1 MEWVEFTR
9 KNVAEALDIALDQ
22 FGTSSDNVDYE
33 VIEKET
39 NGLLG
44 LFAKPAKIRVRL
56 KENEETAE
64 IIERVTKAEQAD
76 TTEEVE
82 VAKEQNES
90 VEIQSLGETAIEFLK
105 KVCLHMG
112 VEAEFEVQCNDLENR
127 IDINIVGKDMGLL
140 IGKRGQ
146 TLDSLQYL
154 TSLVVNKESSTYCKV
169 KLDTENYRARRKET
183 LENLA
188 RNISSKVKKTR
199 KPVELEPMNPYE
211 RRIIHSTLQY
221 DKMVE
226 TYSEGEEPNRKV
238 VVALKKG
245 YRDYN
250 NRNNGYKKYNRNYKK
265 SNYNRGGYEK
275 RNFEPREN
283 REAPTETET
292 SVKED
297 SKE

>member
-1 MEWVEFTR
+1 MEWVEFTG
-9 KNVAEALDIALDQ
+9 KNVSEALDIALDQ

-56 KENEETAE
+56 KENEETEE
-64 IIERVTKAEQAD
+64 IIERVRKEEAVVPEENTEMLSE
-76 TTEEVE
+76 TEEVDIHALGA
-82 VAKEQNES
+82 VAES
-90 VEIQSLGETAIEFLK
+90 FLK

-112 VEAEFEVQCNDLENR
+112 INAELEVRCDAEENQ
-127 IDINIVGKDMGLL
+127 IDINIVGKEMGLL

-154 TSLVVNKESSTYCKV
+154 TSLVVNKESNTYCKV

-188 RNISSKVKKTR
+188 RNIASKVKKT
-199 KPVELEPMNPYE
+199 KKSVELEPMNPYE
-211 RRIIHSTLQY
+211 RRIIHSTLQN

-226 TYSEGEEPNRKV
+226 TYSQGEEPNRKV
-238 VVALKKG
+238 VIAMKKG

-250 NRNNGYKKYNRNYKK
+250 NRNNGYKKYNRNYRK
-265 SNYNRGGYEK
+265 SNYNRGGYDK

-283 REAPTETET
+283 REAPAEIDN
-292 SVKED
+292 SVNED
-297 SKE
+297 SRE

>member
-1 MEWVEFTR
+1 MEWVEFTG
-9 KNVAEALDIALDQ
+9 KNVSEALDIALDQ

-56 KENEETAE
+56 KENEETEE
-64 IIERVTKAEQAD
+64 IIERVRMEEEAVVPEENTEMLSE
-76 TTEEVE
+76 TEEVDIHALGA
-82 VAKEQNES
+82 VAES
-90 VEIQSLGETAIEFLK
+90 FLK

-112 VEAEFEVQCNDLENR
+112 INAELEVRCDAEENR
-127 IDINIVGKDMGLL
+127 IDINIVGKEMGLL

-154 TSLVVNKESSTYCKV
+154 TSLVVNKESNTYCKV

-188 RNISSKVKKTR
+188 RNIASKVKKTKR
-199 KPVELEPMNPYE
+199 SVELEPMNPYE
-211 RRIIHSTLQY
+211 RRIIHSTLQN

-226 TYSEGEEPNRKV
+226 TYSQGEEPNRKV
-238 VVALKKG
+238 VVAMKKG

-250 NRNNGYKKYNRNYKK
+250 NRNNGYKKYNRNYRK
-265 SNYNRGGYEK
+265 SNYNRGGYDK

-283 REAPTETET
+283 REAPAEIDN
-292 SVKED
+292 SVNED
-297 SKE
+297 SRE

>member
-1 MEWVEFTR
+1 MEWVEFTG
-9 KNVAEALDIALDQ
+9 KNVSEALDIALDQ

-56 KENEETAE
+56 KENEETEE
-64 IIERVTKAEQAD
+64 IIERVRKEEAVVPEENTEMLSE
-76 TTEEVE
+76 TEEIDIHAFGA
-82 VAKEQNES
+82 VAES
-90 VEIQSLGETAIEFLK
+90 FLK

-112 VEAEFEVQCNDLENR
+112 INAELEVRCDAEENR
-127 IDINIVGKDMGLL
+127 IDINIVGKEMGLL

-154 TSLVVNKESSTYCKV
+154 TSLVVNKESNTYCKV
-169 KLDTENYRARRKET
+169 KLDTENYGARRKET

-188 RNISSKVKKTR
+188 RNIASKVKKT
-199 KPVELEPMNPYE
+199 KKSVELEPMNPYE
-211 RRIIHSTLQY
+211 RRIIHSTLQN

-226 TYSEGEEPNRKV
+226 TYSQGEEPNRKV
-238 VVALKKG
+238 VVAMKKG

-250 NRNNGYKKYNRNYKK
+250 NRNNGYKKYNRNYRK
-265 SNYNRGGYEK
+265 SNYNRGGYDK

-283 REAPTETET
+283 REAPAETNN
-292 SVKED
+292 SVNED
-297 SKE
+297 SRE

>member
-1 MEWVEFTR
+1 MEWVEFTG
-9 KNVAEALDIALDQ
+9 KNVSEALDIALDQ

-56 KENEETAE
+56 KENEETEE
-64 IIERVTKAEQAD
+64 IIERVRMEEEAVVPEENTEMLSE
-76 TTEEVE
+76 TEEVDIHALGA
-82 VAKEQNES
+82 VAES
-90 VEIQSLGETAIEFLK
+90 FLK

-112 VEAEFEVQCNDLENR
+112 INAELEVRCDAEENR
-127 IDINIVGKDMGLL
+127 IDINIVGKEMGLL

-154 TSLVVNKESSTYCKV
+154 ISLVVNKESNTYCKV

-188 RNISSKVKKTR
+188 RNIASKVKKT
-199 KPVELEPMNPYE
+199 KKSVELEPMNPYE
-211 RRIIHSTLQY
+211 RRIIHSTLQN

-226 TYSEGEEPNRKV
+226 TYSQGEEPNRKV
-238 VVALKKG
+238 VVAMKKG

-250 NRNNGYKKYNRNYKK
+250 NRNNGYKKYNRNYRK
-265 SNYNRGGYEK
+265 SNYNRGGYDK

-283 REAPTETET
+283 REAPAEIDN
-292 SVKED
+292 SVNED
-297 SKE
+297 SRE